1 LTLLYVGENHLVA
14 LFEVGAW
21 LGSLM
26 QPVPQPRQTWVALNA
41 TVRLQSVIDL
51 AQETEQAKIDATA
64 QELTG
69 VWTGQPALERPA
81 PTQELGAALFA
92 EPDIEGFCTLSA
104 QVPYFQVL
112 VVFPEKLQSGSLLT
126 VPGPDGQASLII

>member
-1 LTLLYVGENHLVA
+1 
-14 LFEVGAW
+14 
-21 LGSLM
+21 M
-26 QPVPQPRQTWVALNA
+26 PP
-41 TVRLQSVIDL
+41 VRLQSVIDL
-51 AQETEQAKIDATA
+51 TQDTEQAKIDATA
-64 QELTG
+64 LELTG
-69 VWTGQPALERPA
+69 VRTGQPAPGRPA